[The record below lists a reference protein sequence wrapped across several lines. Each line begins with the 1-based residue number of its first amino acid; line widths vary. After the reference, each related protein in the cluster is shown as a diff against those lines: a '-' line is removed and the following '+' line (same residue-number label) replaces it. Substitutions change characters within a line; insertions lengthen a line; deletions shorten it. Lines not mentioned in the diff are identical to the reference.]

1 MQCPKPTRL
10 FLCLLTFPAS
20 GILAIIALLLRRFA
34 GLPGQN
40 LVEWAEVVSSSV
52 YLISQYGYILAYVLP
67 FFGFWA
73 LYMVLM
79 QCKVERLAFWGLMGT
94 LLGTGL
100 PLTTLGVFAY
110 ASPVM
115 GRLFLLGDSPLP
127 EVTTEI
133 AMGSSMVL
141 GMPGAILY
149 VGGCTLSGVA
159 VWKCGTLARWSG
171 VTLALHGLFL
181 SFGFGSPPVLLLG
194 WVLLVVS
201 GGWFS
206 WSVWKETAT
215 SR

>member
-127 EVTTEI
+127 EVITEI

-141 GMPGAILY
+141 GMPGPFSTWGDARCLAWRCGSAGHWRDGRASLWLY
-149 VGGCTLSGVA
+149 TNCSCHSASAALLCSFSVGC
-159 VWKCGTLARWSG
+159 CWS
-171 VTLALHGLFL
+171 
-181 SFGFGSPPVLLLG
+181 
-194 WVLLVVS
+194 
-201 GGWFS
+201 
-206 WSVWKETAT
+206 
-215 SR
+215 